1 MINAKQN
8 LQKRADSLLSQSV
21 EEKHLRWAEWLVII
35 GFCVIP
41 LFVKFPFRI
50 NLFLAWE
57 GAYRL
62 SEGQVPFRDFGLPLG
77 FGFWIIP
84 ALFFKLFG
92 VQMITLVKAQVF
104 VNIITMV
111 AFRSILKTLGTPA
124 AARLIALLVLALSYV
139 LVNFWPWYNNMVF
152 VYELLAIQMLLLG
165 CYRLSGLKAHLLV
178 VLSTFFV
185 VLAIFT
191 KQDGGGLALLVVS
204 GLIVLYALRHRR
216 WSFLATYAVSGL
228 LWGLLFV
235 LPFLPHSIDYWF
247 NYGQEPHYSRINAYD
262 FLQDIFGRS
271 FAIKAYLAAIAL
283 VLIYRYRTWRQLWK
297 DERTV
302 TFALLTV
309 AILGQA
315 LLIQVT
321 SYIPHNVNVYFHSF
335 AIAFLAYAAVGSIRW
350 QKLSVLL
357 LSVGLVLFCFSGDY
371 WLYANRVFRKFL
383 PAPGTEGVIS
393 KNSWS
398 SGDSLATVSRANWV
412 ESDFW
417 VFDDIYLPEE
427 TIAGIK
433 TIAAMDV
440 VKEKGSALRVL
451 NMTEL
456 TPLAQILGYELETG
470 STYPLWFHYGVSM
483 FDRELAMF
491 CRAIEDQTYDL
502 VLFET
507 IPNLNNFYPSPVQ
520 DCVRQHYTL
529 TDRFLAPRI
538 KHNAHIEVYV
548 RRSSE

>member
-1 MINAKQN
+1 MIETKKNHYSHFF
-8 LQKRADSLLSQSV
+8 RTV
-21 EEKHLRWAEWLVII
+21 EDRYLRWAELLVIVI
-35 GFCVIP
+35 FCSIP

-84 ALFFKLFG
+84 ALFFKLLG
-92 VQMITLVKAQVF
+92 AQMITLVKAQVF
-104 VNIITMV
+104 VNVITML

-152 VYELLAIQMLLLG
+152 VYELLAIQTLLLG
-165 CYRLSGLKAHLLV
+165 CYRYHGLKAHVLVALSALFV
-178 VLSTFFV
+178 VLSV
-185 VLAIFT
+185 FT
-191 KQDGGGLALLVVS
+191 KQDGGGLALLVVTA
-204 GLIVLYALRHRR
+204 LLALYLLRHRR
-216 WSFLATYAVSGL
+216 WSFLATYAASGIL
-228 LWGLLFV
+228 GGLLFV
-235 LPFLPHSIDYWF
+235 LPFLPYGIDYWF

-271 FAIKAYLAAIAL
+271 FEIKAYLAAITL
-283 VLIYRYRTWRQLWK
+283 VLIYRYRTGRQFWD

-302 TFALLTV
+302 MFALLTV

-321 SYIPHNVNVYFHSF
+321 SYIPHNVNVYFHGF
-335 AIAFLAYAAVGSIRW
+335 AIAFLLYAAAHAVQW
-350 QKLSVLL
+350 QKLSLLL
-357 LSVGLVLFCFSGDY
+357 LSVGLVFFCFSGDY
-371 WLYANRVFRKFL
+371 WVYANRVFRKFL
-383 PAPGTEGVIS
+383 PAPRTEGVIS

-398 SGDSLATVSRANWV
+398 SGEDSLASVSRANWV
-412 ESDFW
+412 ESDYW
-417 VFDDIYLPEE
+417 VFEDVYLPEK

-433 TIAAMDV
+433 NIEALPV
-440 VKEKGSALRVL
+440 VKEKGRDLRVL

-456 TPLAQILGYELETG
+456 TPLVQILDYQLETG
-470 STYPLWFHYGVSM
+470 TDYPLWFHHGVSM
-483 FDRELAMF
+483 FDREVAMF
-491 CRAIEDQTYDL
+491 CRAIENQAYDL

-507 IPNLNNFYPSPVQ
+507 IPNLNNFYPEQVR
-520 DCVRQHYTL
+520 DCIRQHYRQ
-529 TDRFLAPRI
+529 TDRFLAPRV
-538 KHNAHIEVYV
+538 KHNAHVEVYV
-548 RRSSE
+548 RSSSE

>member
-1 MINAKQN
+1 MIDTQENYGSFFA
-8 LQKRADSLLSQSV
+8 RPVAD
-21 EEKHLRWAEWLVII
+21 KYLRWAELLVIV

-92 VQMITLVKAQVF
+92 AQMITLVKAQVF
-104 VNIITMV
+104 VNVITMLS
-111 AFRSILKTLGTPA
+111 FRSILKTLGTPPA
-124 AARLIALLVLALSYV
+124 VRLVALLVLALSYV

-165 CYRLSGLKAHLLV
+165 CYRFSGLKAHALV
-178 VLSTFFV
+178 GLSALFV
-185 VLAIFT
+185 VLAVFT

-204 GLIVLYALRHRR
+204 ALLSLFLLRHRR
-216 WSFLATYAVSGL
+216 WSFAVTYAVSGIL
-228 LWGLLFV
+228 GGLLFV
-235 LPFLPHSIDYWF
+235 LPFLPYGIDYWF

-271 FAIKAYLAAIAL
+271 FEIKAYLAAIAL
-283 VLIYRYRTWRQLWK
+283 VLVYRYRTWRQLWA
-297 DERTV
+297 DERTLML
-302 TFALLTV
+302 ALLTV

-315 LLIQVT
+315 LLVQVT

-335 AIAFLAYAAVGSIRW
+335 AIAFLLYAVAGAVQW
-350 QKLSVLL
+350 QKFSVLL
-357 LSVGLVLFCFSGDY
+357 LSVGLVFFCFSGDY
-371 WLYANRVFRKFL
+371 WVYANRVFRKFL
-383 PAPGTEGVIS
+383 PAPSTEGVIS

-398 SGDSLATVSRANWV
+398 SGDSLATPSRANWV
-412 ESDFW
+412 ESDYR
-417 VFDDIYLPEE
+417 VFKDVYLPEE

-433 TIAAMDV
+433 AIEGLEV
-440 VKEKGSALRVL
+440 VQEKGSALRVL

-456 TPLAQILGYELETG
+456 TPLAQILGYSPESG
-470 STYPLWFHYGVSM
+470 ADYPLWFHYGVSM
-483 FDRELAMF
+483 FDREVAMF
-491 CRAIEDQTYDL
+491 CRAIEEQTYDL

-507 IPNLNNFYPSPVQ
+507 IPNLNNFYPEQVR
-520 DCVRQHYTL
+520 DCIRQHYRQ
-529 TDRFLAPRI
+529 TDRFLAPRV
-538 KHNAHIEVYV
+538 KHNAHVEVYV
-548 RRSSE
+548 RSSE